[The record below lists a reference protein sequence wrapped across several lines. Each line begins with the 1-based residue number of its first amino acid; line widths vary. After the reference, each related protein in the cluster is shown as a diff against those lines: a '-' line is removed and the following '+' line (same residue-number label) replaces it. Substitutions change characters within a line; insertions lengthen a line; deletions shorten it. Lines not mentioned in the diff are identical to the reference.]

1 MTARSPSTA
10 GSHTTAK
17 ARARA
22 AAAEAARV
30 KARRQ
35 RQLRV
40 LLVAIIAIVVAVGAF
55 ALWFWPAGG
64 SQPATT
70 RAGLSSVSGRGAEHL
85 PPWPAPSDVPARAEA
100 AGLPLG
106 PMGMAEHY
114 HVHLD
119 VLVDGKPIAV
129 PANLGVD
136 PSTGEMSYLH
146 THTPDG
152 VVHIEA
158 GRSGQPFTLGQ
169 LFIEWD
175 VRLSA
180 TQIGGLKATGGKE
193 LTLYVDGKLVP
204 GDPALLR
211 LRPHQ
216 QITLV
221 YGPAGQ
227 RVDVPE
233 SYPFAP
239 GE

>member
-1 MTARSPSTA
+1 
-10 GSHTTAK
+10 
-17 ARARA
+17 
-22 AAAEAARV
+22 
-30 KARRQ
+30 
-35 RQLRV
+35 
-40 LLVAIIAIVVAVGAF
+40 
-55 ALWFWPAGG
+55 
-64 SQPATT
+64 
-70 RAGLSSVSGRGAEHL
+70 
-85 PPWPAPSDVPARAEA
+85 
-100 AGLPLG
+100 
-106 PMGMAEHY
+106 MAEHY

-169 LFIEWD
+169 LFTEWD

-180 TQIGGLKATGGKE
+180 TQVGGLKATGGKE